1 MRKDEVPQ
9 DTDNL
14 NEGKL
19 TKLYYATD
27 ETGHYDK
34 QNSIGNEVET
44 VVMRQAWEVV
54 HEQIEAAKQQ
64 VLSGKASP
72 ILYFK
77 EKNIMTY
84 DIVAGYVGS
93 MSFVVWLHTKPF
105 FFKLLSPKKIA
116 KYAFAF
122 RIESSDLTDF
132 KGYLKKQAN
141 EN

>member
-54 HEQIEAAKQQ
+54 NEKIEDAKQQ

-84 DIVAGYVGS
+84 DIVAGYVES
-93 MSFVVWLHTKPF
+93 MSWMVWLHTKPAF
-105 FFKLLSPKKIA
+105 F
-116 KYAFAF
+116 
-122 RIESSDLTDF
+122 
-132 KGYLKKQAN
+132 
-141 EN
+141 

>member
-1 MRKDEVPQ
+1 MKKEEVPQ

-27 ETGHYDK
+27 DKGHYET
-34 QNSIGNEVET
+34 QNSIGSETETEVS
-44 VVMRQAWEVV
+44 RQAWEVV
-54 HEQIEAAKQQ
+54 HEAVEDARQKVIQGE
-64 VLSGKASP
+64 ASP

-84 DIVAGYVGS
+84 SIVAGYVGTL
-93 MSFVVWLHTKPF
+93 SFIVWVHTKPF
-105 FFKLLSPKKIA
+105 FFKRLSKKTLE

-122 RIESSDLTDF
+122 RISVEELVNF
-132 KGYLKKQAN
+132 K
-141 EN
+141 